1 MPRLSKVPATKDDD
15 PGLIEEI
22 EDNTPFASDG
32 SGILQN
38 EDLLRLVRTTK
49 GASQVVSSF
58 AESALGQS
66 NWGVLLGAAPNA
78 LGRLGQC
85 FVLASDP
92 LAGSLVFSDPN
103 SIGLRYPSL
112 RPNLIECAHL
122 GRDAFNQA
130 EECMKNVSM
139 LAGGVCELG
148 GNIDMIVEAV
158 EDPDLAELDLPDQLA
173 KLKEIS
179 TTSVEDIKAVKRK
192 FDDWAKFVR
201 AIHKACVAKDDQLEK
216 NKRELGDDIKVQEI
230 TQQKKHDLINK
241 AESETEEYR
250 RQRDARQ
257 EEFRKAQK
265 AQNRGRWVDLGRGAA
280 SMITTTAKIYNDP
293 VSSVVGFLGKA
304 FNAEMKPPIKLPAFA
319 PDPKDPLHHRDP
331 GYALAQGL
339 LEYLHRLQTAL
350 TCQNGVP
357 EYYGVDWEGLCGDAQ
372 TQTERTIAYICNGF
386 QDVATRFATEQTAV
400 AKQARRAAEPG
411 QKVAGMIRKA
421 VRSEHNVQQDTS
433 ALLFRDAD
441 TWRKNAKGSLE
452 DVAAIIEQGYN
463 DAKREEAEKQKL
475 MAEQISDRKPSPAEL
490 RFRRFRHS
498 QRALYEAEERL
509 HRRMEAEMKEAEDFS
524 RMELRLE
531 KMLMEKANMSQ
542 VKEILG
548 DCVEQLQYFCENL
561 DELVRFF
568 ASVQTMITYMDQT
581 RVDQFSQKAITTRRL
596 ADRHR
601 ESAADATE
609 DERQSREKKEK
620 ARLEGLRLQALEL
633 KGHYMV
639 VQAMANTYAEVSG
652 LYILPG
658 IKTIERLGLPD
669 AKKMTKEER
678 VAKISEVSKMAR
690 KAKRD
695 VAGLANIRRKQL
707 WAAITVDRSVIEDV
721 ED

>member
-1 MPRLSKVPATKDDD
+1 MPRPSTVPATNDDE
-15 PGLIEEI
+15 PGLLGEI

-49 GASQVVSSF
+49 GANQVVSSF

-103 SIGLRYPSL
+103 IIGLRYPSL

-122 GRDAFNQA
+122 GRNAFNQA

-139 LAGGVCELG
+139 LADGVCELG

-179 TTSVEDIKAVKRK
+179 TTSVQDIKAVKRK

-216 NKRELGDDIKVQEI
+216 NKRELDDDITVQEI
-230 TQQKKHDLINK
+230 TKQKKHDLINK
-241 AESETEEYR
+241 AELETEEYR

-265 AQNRGRWVDLGRGAA
+265 AQNRGRWADLGRGAA

-293 VSSVVGFLGKA
+293 VSSMVDFFGKA
-304 FNAEMKPPIKLPAFA
+304 FNTETKPPIKLPAFA
-319 PDPKDPLHHRDP
+319 PDPKDPLHHRDI

-339 LEYLHRLQTAL
+339 QEYLFKLQSAL
-350 TCQNGVP
+350 TSQNGLA
-357 EYYGVDWEGLCGDAQ
+357 EYYGVDWEGLCGYA
-372 TQTERTIAYICNGF
+372 QTERNIVYIWNGF
-386 QDVATRFATEQTAV
+386 QGMTSQFATEQTPV
-400 AKQARRAAEPG
+400 AKQVRVVVRPG
-411 QKVAGMIRKA
+411 EKVAAMIREV
-421 VRSEHNVQQDTS
+421 VRSERNMQQDTS
-433 ALLFRDAD
+433 ALLSRNAD
-441 TWRKNAKGSLE
+441 TWRNDTKGSLE
-452 DVAAIIEQGYN
+452 AVSAIIEQGYR
-463 DAKREEAEKQKL
+463 DVEREEAEKEKL
-475 MAEQISDRKPSPAEL
+475 RAEQISDRKPSSAEL
-490 RFRRFRHS
+490 RFRHLQHS
-498 QRALYEAEERL
+498 QQALFDAEKRL
-509 HRRMEAEMKEAEDFS
+509 RRRMEAEMKVAEDFNL
-524 RMELRLE
+524 MELRLE

-568 ASVQTMITYMDQT
+568 ASMQTMITYMDQT
-581 RVDQFSQKAITTRRL
+581 RVDQFSQKAITTRKL
-596 ADRHR
+596 ADRYR

-609 DERQSREKKEK
+609 DERKSREKKEK
-620 ARLEGLRLQALEL
+620 ARLERLRLQALEL
-633 KGHYMV
+633 KGHYIV

-678 VAKISEVSKMAR
+678 AAKISEVGSMAR
-690 KAKRD
+690 KAKQD
-695 VAGLANIRRKQL
+695 VASLANTRRKEL
-707 WAAITVDRSVIEDV
+707 WAAITVDRSAIEDIK
-721 ED
+721 E